1 MANPIGVG
9 VIGMGWM
16 GEVHSR
22 SYNNVPQRFP
32 NSEIATRMV
41 ICADDS
47 DARAG
52 KAQISYGF
60 EQCTTDWQA
69 VVDHPDVDVVS
80 VTTPNYLHG
89 EMVAAVAA
97 AGKHVY
103 CEKPVGRGP
112 QETAA
117 AAAAAEK
124 AGILSFV
131 GYNYRWAPVV
141 QQARQL
147 ISDGK
152 LGDLTHYRG
161 RFLTGYA
168 NSPHGVLSWRFQ
180 DDMAGL
186 GTLGDLLSHVID
198 MSHMIAGP
206 IKRVV
211 GNRHTYI
218 PQRPLATTGEG
229 THFSVQADG
238 PMGDVTNEDYVGL
251 LVQFENGA
259 QGTFEACR
267 IIKGKD
273 CDMAFEVNGT
283 EGALDWS
290 FERMNELHLYLP
302 GEGQE
307 AGYTRV
313 HSGPNHPNHM
323 EFTPGPAMGLGYDD
337 LKTIEAH
344 EFLKSVVAGKQGQPG
359 LAEAVAVAE
368 VQAAVQRSWESGGWE
383 DVKPIG

>member
-16 GEVHSR
+16 GQVHSR

-32 NSEIATRMV
+32 ESGIETRMV
-41 ICADDS
+41 ICADDVEG
-47 DARAG
+47 RAQTYQQ
-52 KAQISYGF
+52 AYGF
-60 EQCTTDWQA
+60 EQCTTDWQE
-69 VVDHPDVDVVS
+69 VVAHPDVDVIS
-80 VTTPNYLHG
+80 VTTPNFLHL
-89 EMVAAVAA
+89 EIVKAIAA
-97 AGKHVY
+97 ACKHVY

-112 QETAA
+112 VETAA
-117 AAAAAEK
+117 AAAAAK
-124 AGILSFV
+124 AAGILSFI

-141 QQARQL
+141 QHARQL

-152 LGDLTHYRG
+152 IGDLTHYRG

-180 DDMAGL
+180 EDMAGL

-198 MSHMIAGP
+198 MAHMIAGP
-206 IKRVV
+206 VKRVV

-218 PQRPLATTGEG
+218 PQRPLATKGEG
-229 THFSVQADG
+229 THFSVQTDG
-238 PMGDVTNEDYVGL
+238 PMGDVTNEDYDGV

-273 CDMAFEVNGT
+273 CEMAFEVNGT
-283 EGALDWS
+283 NGALDWN
-290 FERMNELHLYLP
+290 FERMNELNLYLP
-302 GEGQE
+302 NDGSYQ
-307 AGYTRV
+307 GYTRLY
-313 HSGPNHPNHM
+313 SSPDHPNHM
-323 EFTPGPAMGLGYDD
+323 AFTPGTAMGLGYDD

-344 EFLKSVVAGKQGQPG
+344 EFLKCVVAGEQSRPG
-359 LAEAVAVAE
+359 LAEALAVAE

-383 DVKPIG
+383 DVKPIE